1 MLKEIKKVGRGGGD
15 FFAKLWHW
23 FFPTA
28 DEIRWA
34 LEQSIPPDEQIEWF
48 VREAKTPTHFRVAI
62 AATNRHLVILS
73 HFFIWRYYDFH
84 PWNKL
89 KDVHFT
95 ESPYHSKI
103 IMTRIDTHKRV
114 VIKHIQSERGR
125 LLAGHA
131 RKMIAIHEADKI
143 ALGKQCPRC
152 KELVKYTANVC
163 PNCRHEFSPQSA
175 PAIPPNSSSANKPD
189 NPPQPPNTT
198 KPDQEPKKL

>member
-1 MLKEIKKVGRGGGD
+1 MLKYLKKAGRGSGH

-23 FFPTA
+23 FFPSA

-73 HFFIWRYYDFH
+73 HFLIWRYYDFH

-89 KDVHFT
+89 KDVRFT

-103 IMTRIDTHKRV
+103 VLTRTDTQKRV
-114 VIKHIQSERGR
+114 IIKHIETERGR

-143 ALGKQCPRC
+143 ALGKQ
-152 KELVKYTANVC
+152 
-163 PNCRHEFSPQSA
+163 
-175 PAIPPNSSSANKPD
+175 
-189 NPPQPPNTT
+189 
-198 KPDQEPKKL
+198 

>member
-1 MLKEIKKVGRGGGD
+1 VFKNVQKAGRGGGD
-15 FFAKLWHW
+15 FFGKLWRW

-73 HFFIWRYYDFH
+73 HFLIWRYYDFH

-89 KDVHFT
+89 KDVTFT

-114 VIKHIQSERGR
+114 IIKHIESERGR

-131 RKMIAIHEADKI
+131 RKMIAVHEADKI

-152 KELVKYTANVC
+152 KELVKYTALVC
-163 PNCRHEFSPQSA
+163 PNCRHEFGPQATPPTIPPSGKPPQS
-175 PAIPPNSSSANKPD
+175 
-189 NPPQPPNTT
+189 PQPPNAPTSN
-198 KPDQEPKKL
+198 QEPKK